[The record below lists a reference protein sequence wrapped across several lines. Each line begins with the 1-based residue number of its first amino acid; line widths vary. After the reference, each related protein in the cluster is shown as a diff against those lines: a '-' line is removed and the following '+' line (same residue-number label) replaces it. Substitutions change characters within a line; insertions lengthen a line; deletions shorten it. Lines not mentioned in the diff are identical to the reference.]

1 MAAKDL
7 LFDITIAMNNFFSSS
22 PLWQTTGLTLIR
34 CILGAFLIYHGCE
47 IFSESKINGYL
58 EWDIFK
64 NSSGKFLVYSGKA
77 SELIAGMF
85 FVLGF
90 LTRVASLLIIGTM
103 IYITFFL
110 GHGKIWYEDQ
120 YPFLFILLAL
130 VFFFTGAGRISL
142 DNLLFKNKIKNA

>member
-1 MAAKDL
+1 
-7 LFDITIAMNNFFSSS
+7 MNNFFSSS
-22 PLWQTTGLTLIR
+22 PLGQTIGLTLIR
-34 CILGAFLIYHGCE
+34 CVLGAFLIYHGCE

-58 EWDIFK
+58 EWDMFK
-64 NSSGKFLVYSGKA
+64 GSNGKLLVMTGKA
-77 SELIAGMF
+77 SELIAGIF
-85 FVLGF
+85 LVLGF
-90 LTRVASLLIIGTM
+90 LTRVASILIIGTM

-130 VFFFTGAGRISL
+130 VFFFTGAGRVSL

>member
-1 MAAKDL
+1 
-7 LFDITIAMNNFFSSS
+7 MNNFFSSS
-22 PLWQTTGLTLIR
+22 PILQTIGLTLIGGM
-34 CILGAFLIYHGCE
+34 LGDFVIFKGWE

-58 EWDIFK
+58 EWDVFK
-64 NSSGKFLVYSGKA
+64 GSNGKLLVMAGKA
-77 SELIAGMF
+77 SELIAGVF

-90 LTRVASLLIIGTM
+90 LTRVASLLIIATM

-130 VFFFTGAGRISL
+130 VFFFTGAGRVSL

>member
-1 MAAKDL
+1 
-7 LFDITIAMNNFFSSS
+7 MNNFFSSS

-58 EWDIFK
+58 EWEIFK

-77 SELIAGMF
+77 SELIAGIF

-90 LTRVASLLIIGTM
+90 LTRVASLLTIGTM
-103 IYITFFL
+103 LYITFFL

-130 VFFFTGAGRISL
+130 VFFFTGAGRISV
-142 DNLLFKNKIKNA
+142 DNLVFKKHN

>member
-1 MAAKDL
+1 
-7 LFDITIAMNNFFSSS
+7 MNNFFSSS
-22 PLWQTTGLTLIR
+22 PLGQTIGLTLIR
-34 CILGAFLIYHGCE
+34 CVLGAFLIYHGCE

-58 EWDIFK
+58 EWDVFK
-64 NSSGKFLVYSGKA
+64 GSNGKLLVMAGKA
-77 SELIAGMF
+77 SELIAGVF

-90 LTRVASLLIIGTM
+90 LTRVASLLIIATM

-130 VFFFTGAGRISL
+130 VFFFTGAGRVSL
-142 DNLLFKNKIKNA
+142 DNLLLKTKIKNA

>member
-1 MAAKDL
+1 
-7 LFDITIAMNNFFSSS
+7 MNNFFSSS
-22 PLWQTTGLTLIR
+22 PLAQTIGLTLIR

-58 EWDIFK
+58 EWDVFK
-64 NSSGKFLVYSGKA
+64 SSNGKLLVMTGKA
-77 SELIAGMF
+77 SELIAGIF

-103 IYITFFL
+103 IYITFSL

-130 VFFFTGAGRISL
+130 VFFFAGAGRISV
-142 DNLLFKNKIKNA
+142 DNLVFKKNNSNAGSK

>member
-1 MAAKDL
+1 
-7 LFDITIAMNNFFSSS
+7 MNNFFSSS

-34 CILGAFLIYHGCE
+34 CVLGAFLIYHGCE

-58 EWDIFK
+58 EWDVFK
-64 NSSGKFLVYSGKA
+64 GSNGKLLVMAGKA
-77 SELIAGMF
+77 SELIAGIF

-90 LTRVASLLIIGTM
+90 LTRVASLFTVGTM